1 MRNIINL
8 SIKGLILFSAW
19 MVFPYVV
26 QFSSGAAVILST
38 MVIGILYFFLSIIV
52 GIILCVLFAI
62 RESSI
67 PHELCLTTHENLLM
81 VEYAIALALFVRPF
95 CLYLTTVI
103 MGDNFNIN
111 GALAYFLLAIAMQI
125 FSVRPRSKKE
135 TVYFG

>member
-8 SIKGLILFSAW
+8 LIKGLILFSAW

-52 GIILCVLFAI
+52 GIIICVLFAI

-81 VEYAIALALFVRPF
+81 VEYSIALALFVRPF

-125 FSVRPRSKKE
+125 FSVRPRSKKGI
-135 TVYFG
+135 VYFG

>member
-8 SIKGLILFSAW
+8 LIKGLILFSAW

-38 MVIGILYFFLSIIV
+38 IVIGILYFFLSIIV

-81 VEYAIALALFVRPF
+81 AEYAIALALFVRPF
-95 CLYLTTVI
+95 CLYLTTLI

-125 FSVRPRSKKE
+125 FSVRPRSKKG